1 MHGGVHMDQF
11 PTSRL
16 ALLTDPL
23 FVLWLL
29 FVAFFVGARV
39 FSLLTKSEEATPLER
54 TLLSLLL
61 GLGLL
66 EYIPF
71 GLGMAEALTPTNLWI
86 ASLLLT
92 AYAAFEAARA
102 FRLRRGFPSSQHEG
116 RPWSSRLEPDLWV
129 FVAISGITLL
139 LSVVI
144 AVAPPTDPDGL
155 FYHLTAPKRW
165 LQSGS
170 LRYLPSFVHT
180 NGPMGGQMYFTWAMA
195 LWSDTSTKLIHFSFG
210 AISLLSIVAI
220 GLRIGTLRAGI
231 MAAALWLLGLN
242 VLGTLG
248 ATTLFSMAYVDLNL
262 AAFSLGSVLALLCS
276 MRSGDYGYAIIA
288 ALSAGFALTT
298 KLTGLFVGGSLTAFV
313 AFMSFAE
320 RAPLSVTVRK
330 TFTIGVLALLPG
342 VPWFLRSWIQTG
354 SPIYLMLPS
363 VFETKDWSPEAG
375 RAFSDFFKY
384 YVWGT
389 GSSARDWS
397 LALRKGIRL
406 GALGGLLLG
415 FGFWIWRVK
424 RAELRLPL
432 FIFFGVA
439 LGSIAGTGLYLRYL
453 VPFSG
458 LVFVVLFARLPERLL
473 AHRIATVAFAALL
486 AVNLAQFL
494 RTVWPSPGLALR
506 VSLGLESREDFL
518 RQGLGERT
526 YELFQEVNTRARKGE
541 VVLLAAGRPSYY
553 MDPYCFITEAYY
565 QERLRMDTWE
575 HYLAD
580 VRRDGFSYLI
590 VPLKMDRSN
599 ATGPAYAAAD
609 NEMPFARRL
618 AAEYGEKI
626 GNFGNDDLYRLRF

>member
-1 MHGGVHMDQF
+1 MEQF

-16 ALLTDPL
+16 ALLTDPV

-39 FSLLTKSEEATPLER
+39 LRLFTKPEEATKLER
-54 TLLSLLL
+54 SLLSLLL
-61 GLGLL
+61 GLGVLQ
-66 EYIPF
+66 YIPY
-71 GLGMAEALTPTNLWI
+71 GLGMAGELTQTNLWI
-86 ASLLLT
+86 ASLLMT
-92 AYAAFEAARA
+92 VYALFEAVRA
-102 FRLRRGFPSSQHEG
+102 FRLRRAVTPDERASS
-116 RPWSSRLEPDLWV
+116 PRLAPDLLL
-129 FVAISGITLL
+129 FVVISGIALL
-139 LSVVI
+139 LSAVI

-195 LWSDTSTKLIHFSFG
+195 LWSDTATKLIHFSFG
-210 AISLLSIVAI
+210 VIALLSTLAI
-220 GLRIGTLRAGI
+220 GLRTGTLRASI
-231 MAAALWLLGLN
+231 MAAAFWLLGLN

-248 ATTLFSMAYVDLNL
+248 ATSLFSTAYVDLNL
-262 AAFSLGSVLALLCS
+262 AAFSLGSVLALICYL
-276 MRSGDYGYAIIA
+276 RSADFGYAIIA

-313 AFMSFAE
+313 AFLSFAE
-320 RAPLSVTVRK
+320 RASLALTARK
-330 TFTIGVLALLPG
+330 TITIGVLALLPG
-342 VPWFLRSWIQTG
+342 VPWFARSWIQTG

-389 GSSARDWS
+389 GSSAREWS
-397 LALRKGIRL
+397 LELRKLIRL
-406 GALGGLLLG
+406 GALGGVLLG
-415 FGFWIWRVK
+415 FGVWIWRVK

-432 FIFFGVA
+432 FIFLGVA
-439 LGSIAGTGLYLRYL
+439 LGSVAGTGLYLRYL

-473 AHRIATVAFAALL
+473 AHRGMTVAFAAML
-486 AVNLAQFL
+486 AVNIAQFL
-494 RTVWPSPGLALR
+494 RTVWPSPARAFR
-506 VSLGLESREDFL
+506 VTVGLESREDFL
-518 RQGLGERT
+518 REGLGAQA
-526 YELFQEVNTRARKGE
+526 YDLFQEVNTRAKNGE

-575 HYLAD
+575 HYVDD
-580 VRRDGFSYLI
+580 VRRDGLAYVI

-609 NEMPFARRL
+609 NEIPFARRL
-618 AAEYGEKI
+618 AAEYGEKL